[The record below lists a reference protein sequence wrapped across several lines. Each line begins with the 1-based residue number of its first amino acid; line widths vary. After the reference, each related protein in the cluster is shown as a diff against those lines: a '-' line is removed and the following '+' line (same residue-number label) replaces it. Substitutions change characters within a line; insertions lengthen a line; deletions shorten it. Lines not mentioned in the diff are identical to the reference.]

1 MGLLRFF
8 FLHSSL
14 QVFEQVFAFRSA
26 SNTAL
31 QTTQALGLT
40 DLYFRLSCS
49 SLYSRL
55 QICPQVSCLAA
66 RGMYLSPHITQIR
79 GEFHFVSVS
88 VSLLSSAFIPLI
100 KRTAMKRSLICSCDS
115 AHSPYIGR
123 GNAEVPCSLVM
134 SAVAAKTVASM
145 GIGHSSAAILWGS
158 TS

>member
-55 QICPQVSCLAA
+55 QICPQFSCLAA
-66 RGMYLSPHITQIR
+66 RGMYFSPHITQIR

-115 AHSPYIGR
+115 AHSPDIRR
-123 GNAEVPCSLVM
+123 GNAELPCCFVVPAV
-134 SAVAAKTVASM
+134 SAESVASVRVT
-145 GIGHSSAAILWGS
+145 HSSAILCGS

>member
-100 KRTAMKRSLICSCDS
+100 KRTGVQGCFICPSHP
-115 AHSPYIGR
+115 AHSPDIRR
-123 GNAEVPCSLVM
+123 GNTELPCCFVVP
-134 SAVAAKTVASM
+134 AVAAFFVA
-145 GIGHSSAAILWGS
+145 AR
-158 TS
+158 